1 MSPPP
6 AHGLLILG
14 IDPGL
19 SVTGWGLV
27 RKDGNRLVSKGAGA
41 WRPPRS
47 LGIAPRL
54 AWLTERLADCIREHR
69 PSALA
74 LEQAFV
80 GRNIQSAL
88 RLGEARG
95 AILAVCGRMN
105 LEVHE
110 YPTASVKKAVVGS
123 GRADKTQVNFM
134 LQRLLGLTE
143 PPKPLDAS
151 DALALAYTLA
161 TDWGFLQVNARG
173 STSRGRR

>member
-1 MSPPP
+1 MTPPP
-6 AHGLLILG
+6 PHGLLVLG

-27 RKDGNRLVSKGAGA
+27 HKNGNRLGSKGSGA

-47 LGIAPRL
+47 LAIAPRL
-54 AWLTERLADCIREHR
+54 AWLTEKLAACIREHR
-69 PSALA
+69 PDALA

-105 LEVHE
+105 VQVHE

-123 GRADKTQVNFM
+123 GRADKSQVNFM
-134 LQRLLGLTE
+134 LQRLLGLE
-143 PPKPLDAS
+143 RPPKPLDAS

-161 TDWGFLQVNARG
+161 MDWNFLLVSARG

>member
-1 MSPPP
+1 MTPSSSR
-6 AHGLLILG
+6 GLLILG

-27 RKDGNRLVSKGAGA
+27 HKEGSRLTSRGAGA
-41 WRPPRS
+41 WRPPRD
-47 LGIAPRL
+47 LARAPRL
-54 AWLTERLADCIREHR
+54 AWLTERLSHCIQQHR
-69 PSALA
+69 PDALA

-95 AILAVCGRMN
+95 AILAACGGQR
-105 LEVHE
+105 LAVHE

-123 GRADKTQVNFM
+123 GRADKSQVNFM

-161 TDWGFLQVNARG
+161 MDWSFLAVSARG
-173 STSRGRR
+173 SGSRARR